1 MFEEVVVPCHG
12 TRLEAEALPA
22 LERALFAKDLEPLAA
37 FVKGLDVADADLKAL
52 IEKDWQEL
60 KGDVLHG
67 QIDYGG
73 RGPLPEHWKQYIDR
87 DANYYDW
94 RHPKWAQDA
103 ERFLVHTTIQTAA
116 PGGGP
121 GWDGRAHP
129 EPRTTAGF
137 VDLLMELPE
146 ALPEAKPLAD
156 KFLEGLPEWLQHDNA
171 YTGGYLTEADR
182 DALLGLV
189 KGRQDELAST
199 LKAGPVVA
207 SLVRVLEQAKA
218 AGVGLSWTVPGMTR

>member
-12 TRLEAEALPA
+12 ARLEAEALPA

-37 FVKGLDVADADLKAL
+37 FVKGLDVANAELEAL

-60 KGDVLHG
+60 RGDVLHG

-103 ERFLVHTTIQTAA
+103 ERFLTHATILTAA
-116 PGGGP
+116 DDS
-121 GWDGRAHP
+121 WDGRAHP
-129 EPRTTAGF
+129 EPRSTAGF
-137 VDLLMELPE
+137 VDLLMELPDTV
-146 ALPEAKPLAD
+146 PEAKPLAD

-171 YTGGYLTEADR
+171 YTGGYLTESDAE
-182 DALLGLV
+182 ALLGLV
-189 KGRQDELAST
+189 KPRHGELAGA

-218 AGVGLSWTVPGMTR
+218 TGVGLSWTVPGMSR